1 MVLYPWL
8 HNSGFLL
15 YRDIGNPYFPLLTW
29 VLSFWTKTFGFSQ
42 ESYVTFTWGFIFI
55 TELLFIFIALKI
67 FKNKSKVFFAFLIY
81 VILLI
86 IFEGNGLWFDLICT
100 LPLLLSFYFLIN
112 KKYIFVG
119 ICLGISLLIKQ
130 TTIWV
135 ILGSFFYVF
144 IQRQGQPSGVKKI
157 ITMLIP
163 IGIVLGIVVVFFY
176 QQGTFPDFFYWTIKL
191 AFGGMQSKLGFVEL
205 PTRRNL
211 IVIALTFWPL
221 LLSFKDIYRKK
232 EICLATIFC
241 VATMFF
247 AFPRFGYFH
256 LIASLPFLSIVAT
269 NVLENKLIK
278 GVYLTI
284 LFVLLINFVKI
295 NSPFSI
301 RFFSTKTFQKNSALD
316 KYFIKNKLPNKPWI
330 DNFPWYPKKNDQ

>member
-8 HNSGFLL
+8 HNNGFLL

-29 VLSFWTKTFGFSQ
+29 VLSFWTKLFGYKP
-42 ESYVTFTWGFIFI
+42 ESYMAFTWGFIFI
-55 TELLFIFIALKI
+55 SELLFIFITLKI
-67 FKNKSKVFFAFLIY
+67 LKDKSKVLFAFFAY
-81 VILLI
+81 AALLI
-86 IFEGNGLWFDLICT
+86 IFEGNGLWFDLICS
-100 LPLLLSFYFLIN
+100 LPLLLAFYFLIN

-119 ICLGISLLIKQ
+119 ICLGISLIIKQ

-135 ILGSFFYVF
+135 ILGSIFYVF
-144 IQRQGQPSGVKKI
+144 IQRQGQQSGVKKI

-163 IGIVLGIVVVFFY
+163 IGIVLGIVTVFFY

-191 AFGGMQSKLGFVEL
+191 AFGGMQSMPGFVEL

-232 EICLATIFC
+232 EICLAAIFC
-241 VATMFF
+241 VSTAIF

-256 LIASLPFLSIVAT
+256 LVTSLPFLAIVTAYMLKT
-269 NVLENKLIK
+269 KLTKVI
-278 GVYLTI
+278 YIITLAI
-284 LFVLLINFVKI
+284 LIVNFVKI
-295 NSPFSI
+295 NSSFSI

-316 KYFIKNKLPNKPWI
+316 KYFIKNKLPDKPWI
-330 DNFPWYPKKNDQ
+330 DNFSWYPKKNDQ